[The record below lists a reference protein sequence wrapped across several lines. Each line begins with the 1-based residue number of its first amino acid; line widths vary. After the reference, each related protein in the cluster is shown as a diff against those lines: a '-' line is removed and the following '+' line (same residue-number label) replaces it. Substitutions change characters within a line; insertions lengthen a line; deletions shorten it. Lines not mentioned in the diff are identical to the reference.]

1 MRHEILSFLNKVQEM
16 RLAQKNY
23 FKLREKSVLIRS
35 KQLELEVDQEA
46 ERLKISVESV
56 DHLEITERARVIGEL
71 LLLSVRVDN
80 PSRVFINALIEDL
93 SAADILKPAKEV
105 NHG

>member
-1 MRHEILSFLNKVQEM
+1 MRQ
-16 RLAQKNY
+16 AQKNY

-46 ERLKISVESV
+46 ERLKQNVEAV
-56 DHLEITERARVIGEL
+56 DQLELTERARVIGEL

-80 PSRVFINALIEDL
+80 PSRAFINALIEDL
-93 SAADILKPAKEV
+93 SAAENLNPAKEV

>member
-1 MRHEILSFLNKVQEM
+1 MKTEIIHFLNKVQEM
-16 RLAQKNY
+16 RQAQKNY

-46 ERLKISVESV
+46 ERLKQNVEAV
-56 DHLEITERARVIGEL
+56 DQLELTERARVIGEL

-80 PSRVFINALIEDL
+80 PSRAFINSLIEDL
-93 SAADILKPAKEV
+93 SAAENLKPAKEV
-105 NHG
+105 NRG